1 MPCNRLAVQTATLT
15 ENVAAVLMDPTV
27 VQMLAQAFAKITG
40 DAEVRVTSNVGGR
53 VYDRQRPLA
62 EIVTPDTQ
70 RIHFYGRN
78 IGVVLSRDGRITTV
92 DGFYG
97 TNTDKALARSVVDQF
112 AQMVRGAASIATQ
125 NLILQAMAAAGVKL
139 TGETLAANGA
149 RVVSFAL

>member
-1 MPCNRLAVQTATLT
+1 MPCNRLAVQTATLA

-27 VQMLAQAFAKITG
+27 VQMLVKRSPRAG

-53 VYDRQRPLA
+53 VYDTPRPLA
-62 EIVTPDTQ
+62 EIITPNTQ

-78 IGVVLSRDGRITTV
+78 IGVVLNRDGRLTTV

-97 TNTDKALARSVVDQF
+97 TNADKALARSVVDQF
-112 AQMVRGAASIATQ
+112 AQMVKGAAPIAAQ

-139 TGETLAANGA
+139 TGETLAPNGA